1 MPGVAEAAERHRH
14 RLLATP
20 GMSIAPGT
28 WPPEGAGEPAL
39 SVRGDAV
46 VLTSLRRREAGWLE
60 MRVVNLAREPRRAV
74 VEGGLL
80 EARVADLRGEPG
92 EPLEVVDGRVDLD
105 LGPAEIR
112 TIRARRRETALG
124 RAEVLDAAGPRQSA

>member
-1 MPGVAEAAERHRH
+1 
-14 RLLATP
+14 
-20 GMSIAPGT
+20 
-28 WPPEGAGEPAL
+28 
-39 SVRGDAV
+39 
-46 VLTSLRRREAGWLE
+46 
-60 MRVVNLAREPRRAV
+60 VNLAREPLRAV